1 MARMLL
7 RIAIALLGLC
17 LASTL
22 VEAQAVETAP
32 IMGSQS
38 TEEVVAQPADDTYRI
53 LVIGDALG
61 GGLAAGL
68 SRMAEPEPR
77 FEIFN
82 RFQET
87 SGLARPEVYDWPASL
102 PKIMEGKEFNAVVV
116 LLGAYDRQAI
126 REGDFRLV
134 FNTPEWTASYEA
146 RIDELLDVLN
156 GAGLKVFWVAIP
168 PMGDAKYEADMK
180 VVAALQKQEVLGKG
194 QVYVDLRSAFLTPDG
209 EYTDKGPDE
218 TGEVSRLRS
227 RDGIAFLRL
236 GNNRFGQLLLAEI
249 KRVIGTGQVEST
261 PQIESTPTISPKV
274 DLPSPEIAVVP
285 LFGQDNGDGSF
296 VAFQPDE
303 KLISELAKVVAGD
316 IIVKAISRSD
326 IVPGSEAEKLFIL
339 GQAQPAPAGRFDDF
353 SYVKP
358 AP

>member
-1 MARMLL
+1 MLL
-7 RIAIALLGLC
+7 RLAIASLGLC

-22 VEAQAVETAP
+22 LQAQAVENAP

-38 TEEVVAQPADDTYRI
+38 VDEMVAQLVDDTYRI

-61 GGLAAGL
+61 GGLGAGL

-77 FEIFN
+77 FEIVN

-87 SGLARPEVYDWPASL
+87 SGIARPEVYDWAASL

-116 LLGAYDRQAI
+116 LLGANDRQAI
-126 REGDFRLV
+126 REGDFRLL
-134 FNTPEWTASYEA
+134 FNTSEWKAAYEA
-146 RIDELLDVLN
+146 RIDELLDVLKS
-156 GAGLKVFWVAIP
+156 AGVKVFWVAIP

-180 VVAALQKQEVLGKG
+180 IVAALQKEEVLGKG
-194 QVYVDLRSAFLTPDG
+194 QVYVDLRQAFLTPDG
-209 EYTDKGPDE
+209 EYTDKGPDD
-218 TGEVSRLRS
+218 TGEVRKLRS
-227 RDGIAFLRL
+227 RDGVAFFKQ

-249 KRVIGTGQVEST
+249 KRLIGTGN
-261 PQIESTPTISPKV
+261 IETEPTVAPKV

-285 LFGQDNGDGSF
+285 LFGQDNGDGTF

-303 KLISELAKVVAGD
+303 KLIAELARVVAGD

-358 AP
+358 APN

>member
-1 MARMLL
+1 MLL
-7 RIAIALLGLC
+7 RLAIALLGLC
-17 LASTL
+17 LAGAL
-22 VEAQAVETAP
+22 ARAQTVETAP

-38 TEEVVAQPADDTYRI
+38 TEEVIAQPVDDTYRI
-53 LVIGDALG
+53 LVIGDALA
-61 GGLAAGL
+61 GGLGAGL
-68 SRMAEPEPR
+68 GRMAEPEPR
-77 FEIFN
+77 FEIVN

-87 SGLARPEVYDWPASL
+87 SGIARPEVYDWAASL
-102 PKIMEGKEFNAVVV
+102 PKIMEGKEFDAVVV
-116 LLGAYDRQAI
+116 LIGANDRQAI
-126 REGDFRLV
+126 REGDFRLA
-134 FNTPEWTASYEA
+134 FNTPEWKAAYEA
-146 RIDELLDVLN
+146 RIDELLDVLKS
-156 GAGLKVFWVAIP
+156 AGVKVFWIAIP

-180 VVAALQKQEVLGKG
+180 SIAALQKQEVLGKG
-194 QVYVDLRSAFLTPDG
+194 QDYVDLRAAFLTPDG

-249 KRVIGTGQVEST
+249 KRVIGTAPIDLVPGVT
-261 PQIESTPTISPKV
+261 PKV
-274 DLPSPEIAVVP
+274 DLPTPEIAVVP
-285 LFGQDNGDGSF
+285 LFGQDNGDGTF

-358 AP
+358 TPN

>member
-1 MARMLL
+1 MLL
-7 RIAIALLGLC
+7 RLAIASLGLL
-17 LASTL
+17 LASGL
-22 VEAQAVETAP
+22 VHAQSPENVP

-38 TEEVVAQPADDTYRI
+38 TEDVISQPVDDTYRI
-53 LVIGDALG
+53 LVIGDALA
-61 GGLAAGL
+61 GGLGAGL

-77 FEIFN
+77 FEIVN

-87 SGLARPEVYDWPASL
+87 SGIARPEIYDWPASL
-102 PKIMEGKEFNAVVV
+102 PKIMEGKEFDAVVV
-116 LLGAYDRQAI
+116 LMGAYDRQAI

-134 FNTPEWTASYEA
+134 FNTPEWKAAYEVK
-146 RIDELLDVLN
+146 IDELLDVLN
-156 GAGLKVFWVAIP
+156 AAGLKVFWVAIP

-180 VVAALQKQEVLGKG
+180 LVAALQKQEVLSKG

-218 TGEVSRLRS
+218 TGEVQRLRS

-249 KRVIGTGQVEST
+249 KRVIGAGQIDT
-261 PQIESTPTISPKV
+261 TPTSAPKV
-274 DLPSPEIAVVP
+274 DLPSPAVAAVP
-285 LFGQDNGDGSF
+285 LFGQDSGDGTSF
-296 VAFQPDE
+296 TFQPDA
-303 KLISELAKVVAGD
+303 KRISEMARVVAGE
-316 IIVKAISRSD
+316 IVVPAISRAD

-358 AP
+358 IP

>member
-1 MARMLL
+1 MLL
-7 RIAIALLGLC
+7 RLAISSLGLF

-22 VEAQAVETAP
+22 VEAQAVENAP

-38 TEEVVAQPADDTYRI
+38 TEEVVAQPVDDTYRI

-61 GGLAAGL
+61 GGLGAGL

-77 FEIFN
+77 FEIVN

-87 SGLARPEVYDWPASL
+87 SGIARPEVYDWAASL

-116 LLGAYDRQAI
+116 LLGANDRQAI
-126 REGDFRLV
+126 REGDFRLL
-134 FNTPEWTASYEA
+134 FNTSEWKAAYEA

-156 GAGLKVFWVAIP
+156 AAGVKVFWVAIP

-180 VVAALQKQEVLGKG
+180 IVAALQKQEVLGKG
-194 QVYVDLRSAFLTPDG
+194 QVYVDLRPAFLTPDG
-209 EYTDKGPDE
+209 EYTDKGPDD
-218 TGEVSRLRS
+218 TGEVRKLRS
-227 RDGIAFLRL
+227 RDGVAFFKQ

-249 KRVIGTGQVEST
+249 KRVIGTGQIEPT
-261 PQIESTPTISPKV
+261 PETSPKV

-285 LFGQDNGDGSF
+285 LFGQDTGDGTF

-358 AP
+358 TPN

>member
-1 MARMLL
+1 MLL
-7 RIAIALLGLC
+7 RLAIASLSLC
-17 LASTL
+17 LAGTSL
-22 VEAQAVETAP
+22 QAQAVETAP
-32 IMGSQS
+32 LMGSQS
-38 TEEVVAQPADDTYRI
+38 TEEVVAQPVDDTYRI

-61 GGLAAGL
+61 GGLGAGL

-77 FEIFN
+77 FEIVN

-87 SGLARPEVYDWPASL
+87 SGIARPEVYDWAASL

-116 LLGAYDRQAI
+116 LLGANDRQAI
-126 REGDFRLV
+126 RDGDFRLL
-134 FNTPEWTASYEA
+134 FNTPEWKAAYEA

-156 GAGLKVFWVAIP
+156 GAGVKVFWVAIP

-180 VVAALQKQEVLGKG
+180 IVAALQRQEVLGKG
-194 QVYVDLRSAFLTPDG
+194 HVYVDLRSAFLTPDG
-209 EYTDKGPDE
+209 EYTDKGPDD
-218 TGEVSRLRS
+218 TGEVQRLRT
-227 RDGIAFLRL
+227 RDGIAFLRV

-249 KRVIGTGQVEST
+249 KRVIGTAPIDTAPGVT
-261 PQIESTPTISPKV
+261 PKV

-285 LFGQDNGDGSF
+285 LFGQDNGDGTF

-358 AP
+358 TPN

>member
-1 MARMLL
+1 MMLRL
-7 RIAIALLGLC
+7 AIASLSLF

-22 VEAQAVETAP
+22 VQAQAVENAP

-38 TEEVVAQPADDTYRI
+38 TEEIVQQPVDDTYRI
-53 LVIGDALG
+53 LVIGDALA
-61 GGLAAGL
+61 GGLGAGL
-68 SRMAEPEPR
+68 SRMAEPETR
-77 FEIFN
+77 FEIVN

-87 SGLARPEVYDWPASL
+87 SGIARREVYDWAASL

-116 LLGAYDRQAI
+116 LIGANDRQAI

-134 FNTPEWTASYEA
+134 FNTPEWTAAYEA

-156 GAGLKVFWVAIP
+156 GARVKVFWVAIP

-180 VVAALQKQEVLGKG
+180 IVAALQKQEVLSKG

-209 EYTDKGPDE
+209 EYTDKGPDD
-218 TGEVSRLRS
+218 TGEVRKLRS
-227 RDGIAFLRL
+227 RDGVTFFKQ

-249 KRVIGTGQVEST
+249 KRVIGTDT
-261 PQIESTPTISPKV
+261 TPTFTPKV
-274 DLPSPEIAVVP
+274 DLPPVAGVP
-285 LFGQDNGDGSF
+285 LFGQDTGDGTF
-296 VAFQPDE
+296 FTFQPDA
-303 KLISELAKVVAGD
+303 KRISELSRVVAGE
-316 IIVKAISRSD
+316 IVVPAISRAD

-353 SYVKP
+353 SYSKP
-358 AP
+358 IP

>member
-1 MARMLL
+1 MLL
-7 RIAIALLGLC
+7 RLAIATLSLL

-38 TEEVVAQPADDTYRI
+38 TEEVVAQPVDDTYRI
-53 LVIGDALG
+53 LVIGDALA
-61 GGLAAGL
+61 GGLGAGL

-77 FEIFN
+77 FEIVN

-87 SGLARPEVYDWPASL
+87 SGIARPEVYDWPASL
-102 PKIMEGKEFNAVVV
+102 PKIMEGKEFDAVVV

-134 FNTPEWTASYEA
+134 FNTAEWKAAYEA

-156 GAGLKVFWVAIP
+156 AAGLKVFWVAIP

-180 VVAALQKQEVLGKG
+180 IVAALQKQEVLGKG

-218 TGEVSRLRS
+218 TGEVRKLRS
-227 RDGIAFLRL
+227 RDGIAFFKQ

-249 KRVIGTGQVEST
+249 KRVIGTGPVET
-261 PQIESTPTISPKV
+261 APAFTPKV

-358 AP
+358 AE